1 MLEGTSPKTWTLGDR
16 IRYVRL
22 QWGLRQRE
30 IQERGGPSRITLV
43 RLEKNHGGVDT
54 TFRSTI
60 DSLSKVLGC
69 RSEWLITGE
78 GPIWAEGIRPP
89 EGLRVGNAMFRV
101 MGKDLPP
108 RCPEGTADRGR
119 WITEGP
125 IDWAIV
131 ARAIRLL
138 DDAIQINPSAI
149 EKSISPFS
157 VPLALQLLYT
167 HLAQQDDP
175 LFHTDPKAVEVILSV
190 ASR

>member
-1 MLEGTSPKTWTLGDR
+1 MHRTNSPSTWTLGDR
-16 IRYVRL
+16 VRYARL
-22 QWGLRQRE
+22 QWGLRQRD

-43 RLEKNHGGVDT
+43 RLEKDRGGVDT

-60 DSLSKVLGC
+60 DSLSMVLGC
-69 RSEWLITGE
+69 RPEWLLTGE

-89 EGLRVGNAMFRV
+89 EGLRVGTAQPRV
-101 MGKDLPP
+101 LGKDLPP
-108 RCPEGTADRGR
+108 RCPDGLADRGR

-138 DDAIQINPSAI
+138 DDAIQINASSV
-149 EKSISPFS
+149 EGSISPFS
-157 VPLALQLLYT
+157 VPLALQLLYV

-175 LFHTDPKAVEVILSV
+175 LFHTDPKAVAVILSV